1 MNKLTTTLIGI
12 AILAIV
18 FVALGPLFI
27 LNEGEQ
33 AVITRFGEI
42 IRTSKQPGPHLKL
55 PVIDQVTKYPNRIMA
70 WDGDPRRI
78 PTAEQQFIWV
88 DATARW
94 RIVDPARFY
103 AAVTT
108 VQGAYGRLD
117 EVIDSSVRTV
127 ISGNR
132 LVEAV
137 RNSNIINEID
147 RSPAAGIPESEIEE
161 AETTEELQELLDT
174 EVRQPEI
181 RKGRQE
187 LSDEMMV
194 LAEKAT
200 LDFGVDLLDVV
211 IRQIR
216 YSEDLTESV
225 YNRMISER
233 NRVAQALRSDGE
245 GQRLNI
251 LGQLENEKARI
262 LSGAYERAETI
273 RGEAD
278 AEATRLYAAAYD
290 QDTEFF
296 EFWRAVESYRTTL
309 PRFRK
314 TLTTDMDYFRF
325 LYNAG
330 GQ

>member
-33 AVITRFGEI
+33 AVVTRFGEI
-42 IRTSKQPGPHLKL
+42 IRTSKQPGLHFKL

-94 RIVDPARFY
+94 RIIDPARFY

-108 VQGAYGRLD
+108 VQGSYGRLD

-147 RSPAAGIPESEIEE
+147 RIPAAGIPESEIEE

-296 EFWRAVESYRTTL
+296 EFWRAVESYRTTM

-325 LYNAG
+325 LYNAE